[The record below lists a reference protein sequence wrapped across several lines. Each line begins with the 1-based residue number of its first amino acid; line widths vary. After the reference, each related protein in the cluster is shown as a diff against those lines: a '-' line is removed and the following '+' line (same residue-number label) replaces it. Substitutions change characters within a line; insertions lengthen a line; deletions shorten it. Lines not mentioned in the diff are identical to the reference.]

1 MQVSFTSALE
11 DGRAHHAIGRVRAV
25 GRWRGGDEPGA
36 EADRRA
42 VLLRALVR
50 EAEDY
55 GADALIEVNFEVE
68 EVAERR
74 YRRRAAHPPRRLR
87 RRGALRRGG
96 VSNPSPARGRR
107 WPAKPAG

>member
-25 GRWRGGDEPGA
+25 GRWRAEREPGA
-36 EADRRA
+36 EADRQA
-42 VLLRALVR
+42 VLRALVR

-68 EVAERR
+68 EVPSADIDGVPLTRLV
-74 YRRRAAHPPRRLR
+74 AA
-87 RRGALRRGG
+87 GAAVRFA
-96 VSNPSPARGRR
+96 VA
-107 WPAKPAG
+107 A

>member
-25 GRWRGGDEPGA
+25 GRWRAERESGA

-68 EVAERR
+68 EVPSADIDGVPLTRLVASG
-74 YRRRAAHPPRRLR
+74 AAVRF
-87 RRGALRRGG
+87 A
-96 VSNPSPARGRR
+96 VA
-107 WPAKPAG
+107 A